1 MKRNQ
6 IIDYQ
11 SLTKNLRNIEEA
23 YKTLHIETDISE
35 YFDSTCYT
43 GKSDSKFYTISTD
56 VQRLTKQLIY
66 YFYIV
71 FKNFNFKELTDKD
84 FIEAFKFLIKD
95 ETEFRTFLEMI
106 EISLDDFLHLGV
118 YISPTSFTST
128 LIKFIQ
134 STYLNINIPPKKKIK
149 K

>member
-11 SLTKNLRNIEEA
+11 YLEKNLRNIEEV
-23 YKTLHIETDISE
+23 YKTLNIETDISE

-66 YFYIV
+66 YFYYV
-71 FKNFNFKELTDKD
+71 FKNFEFKELSDKE
-84 FIEAFKFLIKD
+84 FIEAFKLLIKD
-95 ETEFRTFLEMI
+95 ENEFNIFLKMV

-118 YISPTSFTST
+118 YISPTAFTST

-134 STYLNINIPPKKKIK
+134 STYLNIKIVKKKK
-149 K
+149 